1 MLKELFFKK
10 ASEKEDRDRIKK
22 RYILGGFGIGKL
34 LAMGL
39 GSATAAATL
48 KLKSNFS
55 DLEDILSYKE
65 KHNLQDI
72 PMHYGKDAKAF
83 AAYSRFDK
91 PIPTGVHSQIVN
103 APIVV
108 HELAHARQFRNNPM
122 LKGLVVRLGGPMLSP
137 TIATAATINKVES
150 PEMAAAIPFLAASP
164 TLISEGHANLSALKH
179 MISRHGFKEGIS
191 KSKLLF
197 PAMATYTVTPA
208 VISAAAYYL
217 KKKQLEKRKNA

>member
-65 KHNLQDI
+65 KHNL
-72 PMHYGKDAKAF
+72 PSKA
-83 AAYSRFDK
+83 
-91 PIPTGVHSQIVN
+91 
-103 APIVV
+103 
-108 HELAHARQFRNNPM
+108 
-122 LKGLVVRLGGPMLSP
+122 VVRDLVRIRGYAEISVIYHVQIQ
-137 TIATAATINKVES
+137 TIRDWI
-150 PEMAAAIPFLAASP
+150 
-164 TLISEGHANLSALKH
+164 
-179 MISRHGFKEGIS
+179 
-191 KSKLLF
+191 
-197 PAMATYTVTPA
+197 
-208 VISAAAYYL
+208 
-217 KKKQLEKRKNA
+217 Q